1 MHLKLI
7 CLFVIVTVMAAS
19 AAEEEKAKKI
29 TKLQIGVKKRV
40 PEDECDMKSRHDKTN
55 LCTIHFMVYI
65 TCALQE
71 WRHAAHALHGH
82 PV

>member
-7 CLFVIVTVMAAS
+7 CLLVIVTLMAAS
-19 AAEEEKAKKI
+19 AEEEKVKKKI

-40 PEDECDMKSRHDKTN
+40 PEDECDMKSRQDTITTCV
-55 LCTIHFMVYI
+55 LCI
-65 TCALQE
+65 TGSTLQE

-82 PV
+82 AV

>member
-40 PEDECDMKSRHDKTN
+40 PEDECDMKSRQDNK
-55 LCTIHFMVYI
+55 
-65 TCALQE
+65 
-71 WRHAAHALHGH
+71 
-82 PV
+82 

>member
-7 CLFVIVTVMAAS
+7 CLLVIVTVSAV
-19 AAEEEKAKKI
+19 AAEEEKAKNKI

-40 PEDECDMKSRHDKTN
+40 PEEECDIKSRQDHS
-55 LCTIHFMVYI
+55 LPELYI
-65 TCALQE
+65 THALQE
-71 WRHAAHALHGH
+71 GRHITHALHGQ